1 MLNQELTKKQINEIV
16 DKIKD
21 KTEGYMILISTRKGD
36 TLSHTYYTNDFRKGD
51 IMPSLDEHA
60 KLVEIEIKLG

>member
-1 MLNQELTKKQINEIV
+1 MLSQELTKKQINEII

-21 KTEGYMILISTRKGD
+21 KSEGYMILLSVRKGEI
-36 TLSHTYYTNDFRKGD
+36 LHHTYFTNGFRKGD

-60 KLVEIEIKLG
+60 KLMEPEVK